1 MALTDKK
8 AKADDAISR
17 REALMRRNPLDPF
30 APEPDSRF
38 RKFVMDLADDELP
51 FVMDYWH
58 VRLGRPV
65 REGSVALAVHS
76 RRSLGR
82 DGGRSDRMNRTKWMK
97 RDVPIVNLAL
107 KLQEEA
113 AEVGTAINDM
123 FMDGEAMEPPFTRE
137 PELQVEIDHVRFFC
151 DIIEMRLNG
160 A

>member
-1 MALTDKK
+1 
-8 AKADDAISR
+8 
-17 REALMRRNPLDPF
+17 
-30 APEPDSRF
+30 
-38 RKFVMDLADDELP
+38 
-51 FVMDYWH
+51 
-58 VRLGRPV
+58 
-65 REGSVALAVHS
+65 
-76 RRSLGR
+76 
-82 DGGRSDRMNRTKWMK
+82 MNRTKWMK